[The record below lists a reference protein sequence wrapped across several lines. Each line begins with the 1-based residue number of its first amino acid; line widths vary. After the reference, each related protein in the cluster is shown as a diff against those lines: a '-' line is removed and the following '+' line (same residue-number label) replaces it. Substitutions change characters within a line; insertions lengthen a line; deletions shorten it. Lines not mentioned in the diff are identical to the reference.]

1 MKELNIL
8 LNFIILL
15 PAILSLDLDK
25 EKINLSLNT
34 TAKSFKLNFDNQP
47 APPPITTE
55 TFDAAPLADSM
66 LKTNKRRKIID
77 KEDEML
83 MYEKPKH
90 KKEENKEEK
99 KIEEEKKEES
109 KNKDNKKK
117 KREEF
122 IQINLFEILIENAIG
137 IGVRSSLKY
146 YKYLIEKDYKKYVL
160 KISKSIG
167 INSLV
172 KIIFY
177 YLKGIYKQIGQ
188 YGFTIFS
195 IALEFYENEVKNGII
210 NTIFLLLTIIIYQF
224 IHKICRKLSDNL
236 FIRGTLYGVF
246 TFMIDTLFRN
256 IKMKIINNHLFKI

>member
-90 KKEENKEEK
+90 KKEENK
-99 KIEEEKKEES
+99 
-109 KNKDNKKK
+109 NKDNKKK

-195 IALEFYENEVKNGII
+195 IALEFYENDVKNGII

>member
-188 YGFTIFS
+188 YGFTI
-195 IALEFYENEVKNGII
+195 Y
-210 NTIFLLLTIIIYQF
+210 
-224 IHKICRKLSDNL
+224 KICRKLSDNL